1 MVELVKDALA
11 SLEGKKMY
19 IQEYLLKYLQED
31 EIKHTNLLKALEGLK
46 KGMMP

>member
-1 MVELVKDALA
+1 
-11 SLEGKKMY
+11 MY

-31 EIKHTNLLKALEGLK
+31 ETKHTNLLKSLEELK